1 MIIKLLST
9 LRHYALF
16 LVVFYIISIT
26 ILSLINLD
34 NLPEIGSGHD
44 DKLYHA
50 TAYFVFVILSFN
62 YLKKI
67 EVKKA
72 VLIAMVFS
80 VFYGI
85 IIEVLQHALNTNRTF
100 DVLDIAANTIGVIL
114 GYFIIQYLNKLKLN

>member
-9 LRHYALF
+9 LRRYALF
-16 LVVFYIISIT
+16 LVVFYIVAIT
-26 ILSLINLD
+26 ILSLINID
-34 NLPEIGSGHD
+34 RLPKIGSGHD

-50 TAYFVFVILSFN
+50 AAYFVFAILTFN

-67 EVKKA
+67 EVKNA
-72 VLIAMVFS
+72 VLVAMVFS